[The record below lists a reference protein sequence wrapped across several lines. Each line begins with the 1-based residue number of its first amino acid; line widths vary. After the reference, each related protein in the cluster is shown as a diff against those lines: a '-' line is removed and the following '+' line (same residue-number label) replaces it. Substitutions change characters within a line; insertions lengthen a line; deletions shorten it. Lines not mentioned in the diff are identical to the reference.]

1 MMSPKDKQI
10 KQKVPFVECDADL
23 EDFLM
28 YWQED
33 REPTQRDYN
42 KWAKEELWAALCNG
56 CFYMKDIKIRDKK

>member
-28 YWQED
+28 DWQVD
-33 REPTQRDYN
+33 CGV
-42 KWAKEELWAALCNG
+42 KE
-56 CFYMKDIKIRDKK
+56 IKK